1 MSSTQYTIM
10 PAIDTIRLSTKG
22 EICSARLQLT
32 DNAFTIPDGQAYFGK
47 KAEPSIVGYYNYAQ
61 GLVYIIGYPKGKAGT
76 ENKIVLPAPYD
87 KQVMFGDML
96 LLYSKN
102 QVPTKSTIMEIV
114 PFRKAT
120 YEDFI
125 ATAGTAPLQEDIPVT
140 LDDEDDDA
148 PAEFEE
154 EEDEEE
160 EVDEEVADE
169 EAEGEEEVEPEPE
182 PEPEM
187 EEKPKRKKKVAPT
200 TILSGF
206 QKQSLLIVSD
216 GNNELNAESSADV
229 PVRQACLARF
239 NFLESEGLGHH
250 IAELEKQ
257 IFLAALEEAAKKHIF
272 AHWKNPLFTEIH
284 DYRQYKLFSNL
295 HPQSPVNNK
304 RLLKRVKAEE
314 LTMADLAR
322 LEDMELFPENW
333 KRLQDQ
339 QLVREQSLLEGK
351 AAAATDM
358 FKCGRCGKRETTYYE
373 MQTRSADEPMT
384 IFITCVNCG
393 KKWKQ

>member
-1 MSSTQYTIM
+1 M
-10 PAIDTIRLSTKG
+10 PAVDTIRLSTKG

-47 KAEPSIVGYYNYAQ
+47 KAEPSIVGYYNYNQ
-61 GLVYIIGYPKGKAGT
+61 GLVYIVGYPKGKAGT
-76 ENKIVLPAPYD
+76 ENKTVLPAPYD

-96 LLYSKN
+96 LLWSKN
-102 QVPTKSTIMEIV
+102 QVPTKSTIMEV
-114 PFRKAT
+114 QAFRKAT
-120 YEDFI
+120 YEDFV
-125 ATAGTAPLQEDIPVT
+125 ANAGAVPLQPELPVT
-140 LDDEDDDA
+140 LDDEDEEA
-148 PAEFEE
+148 PAEFE
-154 EEDEEE
+154 DEEE
-160 EVDEEVADE
+160 EEIE
-169 EAEGEEEVEPEPE
+169 EAEEEAEEDAEESEKEVEVEEEEPEIE
-182 PEPEM
+182 V
-187 EEKPKRKKKVAPT
+187 EEKPKRKKKVTPT

-206 QKQSLLIVSD
+206 QKQSLLIVSE
-216 GNNELNAESSADV
+216 GNNELRAESPKDE
-229 PVRQACLARF
+229 PNRQACLRRF
-239 NFLESEGLGHH
+239 QFLKAEGFTDKT
-250 IAELEKQ
+250 ISDLEHG
-257 IFLAALEEAAKKHIF
+257 IFTATLEEAAKKHIF

-284 DYRQYKLFSNL
+284 NYRQYKLFSNL

-304 RLLKRVKAEE
+304 RLLTRMKAGE
-314 LTMADLAR
+314 LQMEDLTR

-339 QLVREQSLLEGK
+339 QTVREQKLLEGK

>member
-1 MSSTQYTIM
+1 M
-10 PAIDTIRLSTKG
+10 PAVDTIRLSTKG

-47 KAEPSIVGYYNYAQ
+47 KAEPSIIGYYNYNQ
-61 GLVYIIGYPKGKAGT
+61 GLVYIVGYPKGKAGT
-76 ENKIVLPAPYD
+76 ENKTILPAPYD

-96 LLYSKN
+96 LLWSKN
-102 QVPTKSTIMEIV
+102 QVPTKSTIMEV
-114 PFRKAT
+114 QGFRKAT
-120 YEDFI
+120 YEDFV
-125 ATAGTAPLQEDIPVT
+125 ANAGSAPLQPELPVT
-140 LDDEDDDA
+140 LDDEEEEA
-148 PAEFEE
+148 PVEFEE
-154 EEDEEE
+154 EEEEE
-160 EVDEEVADE
+160 EEI
-169 EAEGEEEVEPEPE
+169 EEVEDDVEESEKEVEVEVEAEEEIEP
-182 PEPEM
+182 
-187 EEKPKRKKKVAPT
+187 EEKPKRKKKVTPT

-206 QKQSLLIVSD
+206 QKQSLLIVSE
-216 GNNELNAESSADV
+216 GNNELHVESPKDE
-229 PVRQACLARF
+229 PLRQACFNRF
-239 NFLESEGLGHH
+239 QFLRAEGFTNKT
-250 IAELEKQ
+250 ISDLENG
-257 IFLAALEEAAKKHIF
+257 IFTATLEEAAKKHIF

-284 DYRQYKLFSNL
+284 QYRQYKLFSNL

-304 RLLKRVKAEE
+304 RLLTRMKAGE
-314 LTMADLAR
+314 LLMADLAR

-339 QLVREQSLLEGK
+339 QTVREQKLLEGK

-373 MQTRSADEPMT
+373 MQTRSAEEPMT

>member
-1 MSSTQYTIM
+1 M

-47 KAEPSIVGYYNYAQ
+47 KAEPSIVGFYNYAQ

-76 ENKIVLPAPYD
+76 ENKTILPAPYD

-96 LLYSKN
+96 LLWSKN
-102 QVPTKSTIMEIV
+102 QVPSKSTIMEV
-114 PFRKAT
+114 TAFRKAT
-120 YEDFI
+120 YEDFV
-125 ATAGTAPLQEDIPVT
+125 ANAGAVPLQPEIPVT
-140 LDDEDDDA
+140 LDDEDEEA

-154 EEDEEE
+154 EEEEE
-160 EVDEEVADE
+160 EVEEDIDEGSEK
-169 EAEGEEEVEPEPE
+169 EEEIVEEEPEPE
-182 PEPEM
+182 P
-187 EEKPKRKKKVAPT
+187 EEKPKRKKKVTPT

-206 QKQSLLIVSD
+206 QKQSLLIVSEGD
-216 GNNELNAESSADV
+216 NELHVDSPTDV
-229 PVRQACLARF
+229 PERQACIRRF
-239 NFLESEGLGHH
+239 NFLMTEGLSEKTVR
-250 IAELEKQ
+250 ELEHG
-257 IFLAALEEAAKKHIF
+257 IFAATLEEATKKHIF
-272 AHWKNPLFTEIH
+272 AHWKNPLFTETH
-284 DYRQYKLFSNL
+284 QYRQYKLFSNL

-304 RLLKRVKAEE
+304 RLLTRVKAGE
-314 LTMADLAR
+314 LAMSDLAR

-339 QLVREQSLLEGK
+339 QLVREQKLLEGK

-384 IFITCVNCG
+384 IFIRCVNCG